1 MALYIPNAVTLTGL
15 EEPVQ
20 LRGCQT
26 SPALFSVLRVP
37 PLLGRLF
44 TGDDEKPGA
53 GRVILLSYSAWEKYF
68 GRDPNVLGRLIK
80 LISLRAVP

>member
-1 MALYIPNAVTLTGL
+1 
-15 EEPVQ
+15 
-20 LRGCQT
+20 
-26 SPALFSVLRVP
+26 VLRVP